1 MAIAFWAEI
10 MGSGKLARAVDRYRG
25 DPDEAAGH
33 EVHVEDAHA
42 RMRPDRRQRPVYEVN
57 GPEALAA
64 EALLR
69 TPLGQADPNHH
80 RRRPGPAG
88 LLPEHRRV
96 RVVRSRH
103 GELEPSGERRIRGPA
118 GEALRFSS
126 QVPQPGCAQGLA
138 VLEPHVSGHR
148 T

>member
-1 MAIAFWAEI
+1 MVE
-10 MGSGKLARAVDRYRG
+10 MGFVQIIEFQTSRL
-25 DPDEAAGH
+25 DE
-33 EVHVEDAHA
+33 V
-42 RMRPDRRQRPVYEVN
+42 
-57 GPEALAA
+57 EALGRDISDK
-64 EALLR
+64 LDDGRPSSPTR
-69 TPLGQADPNHH
+69 TTIVADPNHH

-103 GELEPSGERRIRGPA
+103 GELEPSGDRRIRGPA

-126 QVPQPGCAQGLA
+126 QVPQPGCARGLA